1 MCGIAGFYH
10 RERDYGEQEQHYRS
24 LLGRMHQELWRRGP
38 DDAGIYLAKH
48 CGLSHSRLSIIDIS
62 GGHQPMLRTAGGKTC
77 GIAYN
82 GELYNG
88 KELRGLLESRGWV
101 FATDCD
107 TEVILLALW
116 SLARNLP
123 LR

>member
-62 GGHQPMLRTAGGKTC
+62 GGHQPMLRTAGEKH
-77 GIAYN
+77 A
-82 GELYNG
+82 
-88 KELRGLLESRGWV
+88 
-101 FATDCD
+101 
-107 TEVILLALW
+107 ALPIMGSFTMGRSCVGCW
-116 SLARNLP
+116 KAGDGCLP
-123 LR
+123 QTAIRK